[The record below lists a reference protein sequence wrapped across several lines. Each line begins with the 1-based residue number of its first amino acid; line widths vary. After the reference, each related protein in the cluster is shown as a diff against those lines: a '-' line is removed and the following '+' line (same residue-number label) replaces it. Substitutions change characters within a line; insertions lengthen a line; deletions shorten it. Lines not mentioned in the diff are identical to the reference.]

1 MPPQRK
7 RKSEGASI
15 AEESAPAAKRVA
27 PDTPADSEKRK
38 RGRPRKYPEGSTPK
52 RPDGPKRGRGRPR
65 KDPNSVSTPSKPKTP
80 KSDGTFGR
88 GRPRKSS
95 PKPTPTPSRNGTT
108 RSTPKQTKTESP
120 EVKSAASAKST
131 SSAKLPTPVKATS
144 GPSYWLMKAEPESR
158 MEKGVDVKFSIDDLR
173 ERTEPEAWD
182 GVRNPS
188 AQRHMRA
195 MKKGDQAFFYHS
207 NCKVPGV
214 AGVMEIVEEHFV
226 DESAFDPAHPYYDA
240 KSKREKPKWEAVR
253 VEFRRKFK
261 NLVPLSQL
269 KENMAPGK
277 PLANLEMLKQSRLS
291 VSSVRPDEWEFIL
304 GLAEE
309 EGAEDKEVEATETA
323 EATEVND
330 ANEATEVTE
339 STESTE
345 SPKDTS
351 TEKPEEAPQP
361 SE

>member
-7 RKSEGASI
+7 RKSESASI

-27 PDTPADSEKRK
+27 PDTPADGEKRK

-120 EVKSAASAKST
+120 EVKSAV
-131 SSAKLPTPVKATS
+131 SAKLPTPVKATS

-158 MEKGVDVKFSIDDLR
+158 LEKGVDVKFSIDDLR
-173 ERTEPEAWD
+173 DRTEPEAWD

-207 NCKVPGV
+207 NCRVPGV

-291 VSSVRPDEWEFIL
+291 VSSVRPEEWEFIL

-309 EGAEDKEVEATETA
+309 EGAEDKEAEATETA
-323 EATEVND
+323 EVTETAKATEAND

-339 STESTE
+339 STD
-345 SPKDTS
+345 SPKGTS
-351 TEKPEEAPQP
+351 TEKLEEAPQP

>member
-7 RKSEGASI
+7 RKSESASL

-27 PDTPADSEKRK
+27 PDTPNDSEKRK

-65 KDPNSVSTPSKPKTP
+65 KDPNSVSTPSKPKGP

-95 PKPTPTPSRNGTT
+95 PNPKPTSTPSRNGTSE
-108 RSTPKQTKTESP
+108 STPKQSKTESP
-120 EVKSAASAKST
+120 E
-131 SSAKLPTPVKATS
+131 ATS

-207 NCKVPGV
+207 NCRVPGV

-261 NLVPLSQL
+261 NLVALSQL
-269 KENMAPGK
+269 KEHMAPGK

-291 VSSVRPDEWEFIL
+291 VSSVRPEEWEFIL

-309 EGAEDKEVEATETA
+309 EEVEDKEAEATEATETPEA
-323 EATEVND
+323 AEANDAKEATDATEATE
-330 ANEATEVTE
+330 ATE

-345 SPKDTS
+345 SPKGAS
-351 TEKPEEAPQP
+351 TEKPEEASQP